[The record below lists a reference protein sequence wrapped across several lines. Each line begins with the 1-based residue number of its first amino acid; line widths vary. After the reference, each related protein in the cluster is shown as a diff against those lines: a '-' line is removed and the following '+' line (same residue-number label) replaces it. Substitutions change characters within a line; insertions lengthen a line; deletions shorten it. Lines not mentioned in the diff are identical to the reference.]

1 MLKHLIV
8 GSTVTQIHTVVLCKK
23 SRICTENALSD
34 FVIVRGNVLK
44 TQMKK
49 NKQTE
54 KTGKQKQTWIE
65 NNGTKEMRKCNLSL
79 PRQIAQCSICYEAWP
94 Q

>member
-1 MLKHLIV
+1 MREIFKFNWKKYQKETMLKHLIV

-54 KTGKQKQTWIE
+54 KTGKQK
-65 NNGTKEMRKCNLSL
+65 
-79 PRQIAQCSICYEAWP
+79 
-94 Q
+94 